1 MNNSLNLLD
10 CVSEVCNAT
19 GLSPP
24 IAEALLQRNNWQT
37 NPEKAIDNSIQDANK
52 LDANKKQQ
60 LKRIACDAGQ
70 AGIGNFLGSL
80 LDNYLRDRSVRNQ
93 NNQPYDRY
101 PNQPYDRYNNQPYDR
116 YNNQPYDS
124 SSNQHYYRNNTQP
137 RRQYQP
143 ESRPVPQFRSYEGP
157 QPESDWE
164 ERYRE
169 LEEKYQ
175 QLEER
180 LNRTP

>member
-1 MNNSLNLLD
+1 MNNSLNLSD
-10 CVSEVCNAT
+10 CVSEVCDAT

-93 NNQPYDRY
+93 NNH
-101 PNQPYDRYNNQPYDR
+101 PYDRYNNQPYDR